1 MLGDGC
7 RSSTEIM
14 HAPYEPPNSIC
25 SLELRERKVF
35 PYCIVATVTILCA
48 VLIAFPGLVLLNQE
62 LGWIPTKGRV
72 FNVEY
77 DGKAVPLRTAMRD
90 SLLFG
95 TVVFLPGI
103 LLAARGLLNLRWNSK
118 IASKSIEPNKN
129 LPAFDA
135 HT

>member
-1 MLGDGC
+1 
-7 RSSTEIM
+7 M
-14 HAPYEPPNSIC
+14 HAPYEPPSSTCDI
-25 SLELRERKVF
+25 ELRERKVF
-35 PYCIVATVTILCA
+35 AYFIVATVIILCA

-77 DGKAVPLRTAMRD
+77 DGKSVPLRTAMRD

-95 TVVFLPGI
+95 TVAFLPGI
-103 LLAARGLLNLRWNSK
+103 LLAARGLLNVCWNSK
-118 IASKSIEPNKN
+118 IASKSKELKKN
-129 LPAFDA
+129 VPAFDA